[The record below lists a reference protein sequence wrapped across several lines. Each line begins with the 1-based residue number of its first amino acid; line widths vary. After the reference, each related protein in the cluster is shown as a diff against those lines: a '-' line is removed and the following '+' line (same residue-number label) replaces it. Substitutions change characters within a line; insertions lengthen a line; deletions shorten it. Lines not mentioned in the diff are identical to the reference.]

1 MGEDGAETGVR
12 GGGELGE
19 TDLDVTRI
27 WMCFVG
33 DGCDD
38 LRQEGTLINHN
49 RVRP

>member
-1 MGEDGAETGVR
+1 MGEDGAEAGVR